1 MSIKIVTDSTCDLP
15 QSVIEELGITVVP
28 LFINLFD
35 KCNGFIAV
43 ESVIPHYGIDSISK
57 WSC

>member
-15 QSVIEELGITVVP
+15 ENVIQELGITVVP

-35 KCNGFIAV
+35 KGYLDGV
-43 ESVIPHYGIDSISK
+43 EITRQDFYTNLPDY
-57 WSC
+57 